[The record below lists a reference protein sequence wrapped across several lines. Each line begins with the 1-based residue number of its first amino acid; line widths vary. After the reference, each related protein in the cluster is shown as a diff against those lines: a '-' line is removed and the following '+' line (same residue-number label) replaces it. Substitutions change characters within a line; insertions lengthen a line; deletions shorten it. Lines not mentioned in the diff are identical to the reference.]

1 MVEQRERRPASDAQ
15 PSEALTLS
23 GEPLEPLYGPEDL
36 AGFDPE
42 AKLGRPGAYPFTRGV
57 YPTMYRGRL
66 WTMRQF
72 AGFGSAAETN
82 ARYRFLLERGQ
93 GGLSVAFDM
102 PTLMGRDSDD
112 PLAEGEVGRC
122 GVATDTLEDF
132 DALFDGIPLG
142 DISTSMTISGP
153 AVVVFAYFLAAAE
166 RQGVPWERL
175 DGTLQT
181 DILKEYIA
189 QKEWNF
195 PPRPHLRLI
204 GDLMAFCLERVPRWH
219 PISVSGYHIREAG
232 ANAWQELAY
241 TLADGFAYV
250 ELGLDRGLDVD
261 RFAPGLSFFFN
272 AHVDFFEE
280 IAKYRA
286 ARRIWARWLKER
298 YGAKDESSMRLRFH
312 TQTAGVSLTAQQP
325 MNNVVRTTIEAL
337 AAVLGGT
344 QSLHTNALD
353 EVLALP
359 TEEAAKLALR
369 TQQII
374 AHETGVPD
382 VIDPLGGSYFLETL
396 TDRMEELAEAEFARI
411 LAMGEGSM
419 LEGVLTGIER
429 GVFQQAIAES
439 AFREQERFE
448 RGDLVKVGVTD
459 FVEAGEQPIEIL
471 EISGGVETDQV
482 ERVRDVRERRDTAT
496 AHAALDRL
504 RELAATD
511 ANLVEPLVDC
521 ARALCTEGEIVEALR
536 GVFGSYTETP
546 RVLSG
551 PLRPPLVA
559 RARSCQKLRQRAF
572 MRSSVSGKDRRIMLA
587 AHEALGVGVI
597 VSAFLFGFRHGI
609 DWDHIAAITDITSSQ
624 EERGR
629 ALEYG
634 TIYALGHALVVF
646 VIGVAAIVLGAKLPD
661 GVDAVMERVV
671 GVTLDPARRLRVHR
685 AGAARARVPDA
696 QPLDAD
702 LQRRPGRVPQGPR
715 GTRARGPRPRARP
728 PARREEPSMS
738 VTVAEDIPVSE
749 WHHGHHGRPGH
760 HHHKHPEPG
769 DDAFMNY
776 GRGTAFGVGMLHGV
790 GAETP
795 TQVVIF
801 LTAAGAGGASPGS
814 RSWSCSSSGCSRR
827 TP

>member
-1 MVEQRERRPASDAQ
+1 MVEQRERRPATDAQ
-15 PSEALTLS
+15 PSDAVTLS
-23 GEPLEPLYGPEDL
+23 GEPLKPLYGPADL
-36 AGFDPE
+36 AGFDHD
-42 AKLGRPGAYPFTRGV
+42 ARLGRPGAYPFTRGV
-57 YPTMYRGRL
+57 YSSMYRGRL

-82 ARYRFLLERGQ
+82 DRYRFLLERGQ

-132 DALFDGIPLG
+132 EQLFDAIPLG

-153 AVVVFAYFLAAAE
+153 AVVVFAFFLAAAE
-166 RQGVPWERL
+166 RQGVPWDRL

-189 QKEWNF
+189 QKEWIF

-272 AHVDFFEE
+272 AHIDFFEE

-298 YGAKDESSMRLRFH
+298 YGAKDESSMLLRFH

-325 MNNVVRTTIEAL
+325 MNNVVRTAIEAL

-439 AFREQERFE
+439 AFGEQERFE

-459 FVEAGEQPIEIL
+459 HVESGDQPVEIL
-471 EISGGVETDQV
+471 EISHEIEPLQIG
-482 ERVRDVRERRDTAT
+482 RVREVRERRDAP
-496 AHAALDRL
+496 AARAALDRL
-504 RELAATD
+504 EGLAATD

-521 ARALCTEGEIVEALR
+521 ARALCTEGEIVDALR
-536 GVFGSYTETP
+536 RVFGSYTETP
-546 RVLSG
+546 R
-551 PLRPPLVA
+551 
-559 RARSCQKLRQRAF
+559 F
-572 MRSSVSGKDRRIMLA
+572 
-587 AHEALGVGVI
+587 
-597 VSAFLFGFRHGI
+597 
-609 DWDHIAAITDITSSQ
+609 
-624 EERGR
+624 
-629 ALEYG
+629 
-634 TIYALGHALVVF
+634 
-646 VIGVAAIVLGAKLPD
+646 
-661 GVDAVMERVV
+661 
-671 GVTLDPARRLRVHR
+671 
-685 AGAARARVPDA
+685 
-696 QPLDAD
+696 
-702 LQRRPGRVPQGPR
+702 
-715 GTRARGPRPRARP
+715 
-728 PARREEPSMS
+728 
-738 VTVAEDIPVSE
+738 
-749 WHHGHHGRPGH
+749 
-760 HHHKHPEPG
+760 
-769 DDAFMNY
+769 
-776 GRGTAFGVGMLHGV
+776 
-790 GAETP
+790 
-795 TQVVIF
+795 
-801 LTAAGAGGASPGS
+801 
-814 RSWSCSSSGCSRR
+814 
-827 TP
+827 